1 MGHAGDDRE
10 LCFGTF
16 RLRQSFGPVVSLLLV
31 AIALLGLGGGLASAL
46 RFRPAFAQSLGQTGA
61 IGGSALGLAAAV
73 NTLYSGRVDVLT
85 ASWPMPG
92 GGLHLEIDALSAFF
106 LLPVF
111 GLSLLTGIYGR
122 SYLQGRDTGHAAA
135 SWFHLNMLSAAMALV
150 IVARDGLL
158 FLVAWEIMALSPFF
172 LVIFDDRREAVR
184 QAAWIYLAATHLGT
198 AFLLV
203 MFVLLGNLAGSSD
216 FAGYAAVLHGH
227 PGLSSTMFLL
237 ALVGFGAKAGIV
249 PAHVWLPEAHPAA
262 PSHASALMSGAMI
275 KVGIYG
281 IVRILTLMDAPMAW
295 WGWALIA
302 AGASSGVLGVLYALA
317 QHDLK
322 RLLAYHSVE
331 NIGIIL
337 IGIGIGVLGL
347 AYGMT
352 VLAVLGFAA
361 GLLHVVNHSIFKGLL
376 FLGAGAVQHAARTV
390 EIEELGG
397 LLKRMPWTGTTF
409 LIGAAAIVG
418 LPPLNGFVSEF
429 LLVYSGYLGLIE
441 PNTAIASAGLVS
453 IVSMGLISGLAAA
466 CFAKAFGVVFLG
478 SPRSH
483 EAGEA
488 REAAAPM
495 LVSMAVLALCC
506 VAIGAAAP
514 WAVQSLASV
523 VGTVSHLP
531 PPQVHAALAPVT
543 ASLTAAIVVFAVLA
557 GVALVAWILRARR
570 LAIAGVRR
578 APVWGCGFQRPTA
591 RMQYTA
597 SSFAQP
603 LVTQFRLLIRNREV
617 LAAPDGY
624 FPTSSSYVSDSGDPF
639 LRLLF
644 APTFR
649 WFGRMTRRI
658 YVVQHGHIHVYVLY
672 VAATLIALIFWGSLS
687 P

>member
-1 MGHAGDDRE
+1 MT
-10 LCFGTF
+10 LF
-16 RLRQSFGPVVSLLLV
+16 LV
-31 AIALLGLGGGLASAL
+31 ALAVLGLGGGLASGL
-46 RFRPAFAQSLGQTGA
+46 RAQPTLAQYFGQTGA
-61 IGGSALGLAAAV
+61 VAGSGLGLIAAAAA
-73 NTLYSGRVDVLT
+73 LYSGQT
-85 ASWPMPG
+85 ATLALSWPMPG
-92 GGLHLEIDALSAFF
+92 GGLHLEIDPLSAFF

-122 SYLQGRDTGHAAA
+122 SYLSGREAGPAAG
-135 SWFHLNMLSAAMALV
+135 SWFHLNLLTAAMALV

-158 FLVAWEIMALSPFF
+158 FLVAWEVMALSSFF
-172 LVIFDDRREAVR
+172 LVIFDDRQEPVR
-184 QAAWIYLAATHLGT
+184 HAAWIYLAATHLGT

-203 MFVLLGNLAGSSD
+203 MFVLLGALAGGSD
-216 FAGYAAVLHGH
+216 FAGYGAVLHGQ
-227 PGLSSTMFLL
+227 PALSSAIFLL

-281 IVRILTLMDAPMAW
+281 IARILTLMDAPAGW
-295 WGWALIA
+295 WGWVLIA

-347 AYGMT
+347 SYGMP

-376 FLGAGAVQHAARTV
+376 FLGAGAVQHATHTV

-397 LLKRMPWTGTTF
+397 LLTRMRWTGTTF

-429 LLVYSGYLGLIE
+429 LLVYSGYLGLKE
-441 PNTAIASAGLVS
+441 PNTTLAAAGLVA

-483 EAGEA
+483 EAAEA
-488 REAAAPM
+488 HEAPAPM
-495 LVSMAVLALCC
+495 LASMAILAACC

-514 WAVQSLASV
+514 WVVASLAGV
-523 VGTVSHLP
+523 VADAARLP
-531 PPQVHAALAPVT
+531 LPQVHAALAPIT
-543 ASLTAAIVVFAVLA
+543 ASLIAAVAIFAVMAGMAALA
-557 GVALVAWILRARR
+557 WLLRARR
-570 LAIAGVRR
+570 LAAIGVRR

-617 LAAPDGY
+617 LVAPAGY
-624 FPTSSSYVSDSGDPF
+624 FPTASSYASDSGDPF

-649 WFGRMTRRI
+649 WFGRMMRRM

-672 VAATLIALIFWGSLS
+672 VAATLIALLMWGSL
-687 P
+687 